1 MKTYGTKEYYEEQLQ
16 FAETIL
22 RYTAKGFALRVNTIT
37 DPDVDDLCLDIAALC
52 TAMESYKSYK
62 RALECVEDKDAE

>member
-37 DPDVDDLCLDIAALC
+37 DPDVDNLCLDIAALC
-52 TAMESYKSYK
+52 TAMESYK
-62 RALECVEDKDAE
+62 RALEHVEDKDAE

>member
-1 MKTYGTKEYYEEQLQ
+1 MKMYGTREYYEEQLQ

-37 DPDVDDLCLDIAALC
+37 DPDIDDLCLDIAALC
-52 TAMESYKSYK
+52 TAMESYK
-62 RALECVEDKDAE
+62 RALERVEDNDAE

>member
-52 TAMESYKSYK
+52 TAMES
-62 RALECVEDKDAE
+62 

>member
-1 MKTYGTKEYYEEQLQ
+1 MKMYGTREYYEEQLQ

-52 TAMESYKSYK
+52 TTMESYK
-62 RALECVEDKDAE
+62 RALERVEDNDAE

>member
-52 TAMESYKSYK
+52 TATESYK
-62 RALECVEDKDAE
+62 RALERVEDNDAE

>member
-1 MKTYGTKEYYEEQLQ
+1 MKMYGTREYYEEQLQ

-22 RYTAKGFALRVNTIT
+22 KYTAKGFALRVNTLI
-37 DPDVDDLCLDIAALC
+37 DPDVDDLCLDIEALY
-52 TAMESYKSYK
+52 TAMESYK

>member
-52 TAMESYKSYK
+52 TAMKSYK

>member
-1 MKTYGTKEYYEEQLQ
+1 MKMYGTKEYYEQLQ

-22 RYTAKGFALRVNTIT
+22 RYTAKGFALKVNTIT

-52 TAMESYKSYK
+52 TAMESYK

>member
-52 TAMESYKSYK
+52 TAMESYK
-62 RALECVEDKDAE
+62 RALEYVEDKDAE

>member
-1 MKTYGTKEYYEEQLQ
+1 MKTYGMKEYYKEQLQ

-52 TAMESYKSYK
+52 TAMESYK

>member
-1 MKTYGTKEYYEEQLQ
+1 MKTYGTKEYYEEQLR

-52 TAMESYKSYK
+52 TAMESYK

>member
-22 RYTAKGFALRVNTIT
+22 RYAAKGFALRVNTIT

-52 TAMESYKSYK
+52 TAMESYKC
-62 RALECVEDKDAE
+62 ALECVENKDAE

>member
-1 MKTYGTKEYYEEQLQ
+1 MKMYGTKEYYEEQLQ
-16 FAETIL
+16 FTETIL

-52 TAMESYKSYK
+52 TAMESYKH
-62 RALECVEDKDAE
+62 ALERVEDKDAE

>member
-22 RYTAKGFALRVNTIT
+22 RYTAKGFALRVNTIP
-37 DPDVDDLCLDIAALC
+37 DPDVDDLCLDITALC
-52 TAMESYKSYK
+52 TAMESYK
-62 RALECVEDKDAE
+62 RALERVEDNDAE

>member
-37 DPDVDDLCLDIAALC
+37 DPDVDDLCLDIVALC
-52 TAMESYKSYK
+52 TAMESYKH
-62 RALECVEDKDAE
+62 ALERVEDNDAE

>member
-52 TAMESYKSYK
+52 TAMESYE
-62 RALECVEDKDAE
+62 RALERVEDKDAE

>member
-37 DPDVDDLCLDIAALC
+37 DPGVDDLCLDIAALC
-52 TAMESYKSYK
+52 TAMESYK
-62 RALECVEDKDAE
+62 RALERVEDNDAE